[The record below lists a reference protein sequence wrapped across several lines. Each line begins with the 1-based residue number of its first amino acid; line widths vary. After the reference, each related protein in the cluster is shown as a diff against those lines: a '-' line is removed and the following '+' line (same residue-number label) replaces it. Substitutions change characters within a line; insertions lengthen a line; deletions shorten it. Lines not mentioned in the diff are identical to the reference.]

1 LTSLLR
7 VSISAV
13 VLLTALSVLQFRSSG
28 EAVPIRKSLD
38 LFPVELGQWRG
49 RQDTALEPQIVNQLK
64 VNDYLIR
71 RYVHDSG
78 QSLWLYIGYWATQ
91 RKGADFHSP
100 KNCLPGGGWE
110 PVEATRITID
120 LPSPQPPIVVNR
132 YVIQKDRTMQVV
144 LYWYQTHGRAIAGEV
159 DAKIELVRGSITR
172 NRTDGALVRVSSVVA
187 GNNPQ
192 ATTERLV
199 EYVQSAYPVLHEFL
213 PD

>member
-1 LTSLLR
+1 MTSVLR

-13 VLLTALSVLQFRSSG
+13 LLLTALSVLQLRSSG

-38 LFPVELGQWRG
+38 LFPADLGQWQG
-49 RQDTALEPQIVNQLK
+49 RPDTALEPQVINQLK
-64 VNDYLIR
+64 VNDYLMR

-100 KNCLPGGGWE
+100 KNCLPAGGWE

-120 LPSPQPPIVVNR
+120 LSGAYLPITVNR
-132 YVIQKDRTMQVV
+132 YVIQKDRSMQVV

-159 DAKIELVRGSITR
+159 DAKIELVRGAITQ
-172 NRTDGALVRVSSVVA
+172 NRTDGALVRVSSAVA
-187 GNNPQ
+187 GSPQ

-199 EYVQSAYPVLHEFL
+199 EYVRSVYPLLHEFL

>member
-1 LTSLLR
+1 MTPVLR
-7 VSISAV
+7 VSISAAL
-13 VLLTALSVLQFRSSG
+13 LLTALVVLQFRSSG

-38 LFPVELGQWRG
+38 LFPVELGQWQG
-49 RQDTALEPQIVNQLK
+49 REDTALEPQIINQLK
-64 VNDYLIR
+64 VKDYLMR

-120 LPSPQPPIVVNR
+120 LRGPHPPIMVNR

-159 DAKIELVRGSITR
+159 DAKIELVRGAITQ

-187 GNNPQ
+187 GSPQ
-192 ATTERLV
+192 DTTERLV
-199 EYVQSAYPVLHEFL
+199 EYVQSVYSLLYEFL

>member
-1 LTSLLR
+1 MMSLLR
-7 VSISAV
+7 VSISAALLLT
-13 VLLTALSVLQFRSSG
+13 VLLVLHFRSSG

-38 LFPVELGQWRG
+38 LFPVELGRWEA
-49 RQDTALEPQIVNQLK
+49 RQDTALEPEILNLLK
-64 VNDYLIR
+64 VNDYLMR

-91 RKGADFHSP
+91 RKGAEIHSP

-120 LPSPQPPIVVNR
+120 LPGPQPPIMVNR
-132 YVIQKDRTMQVV
+132 YVIQKDRSIQVV

-159 DAKIELVRGSITR
+159 DAKIELVRGAITQ

-187 GNNPQ
+187 GSPQ
-192 ATTERLV
+192 DTTARLI
-199 EYVQSAYPVLHEFL
+199 EYVQRAYPVLYEFL

>member
-1 LTSLLR
+1 MTPVLR
-7 VSISAV
+7 VSISAALLLT
-13 VLLTALSVLQFRSSG
+13 VLLVLQFRSSG

-38 LFPVELGQWRG
+38 LFPVELGQWEA
-49 RQDTALEPQIVNQLK
+49 RQDTALEPQIINILK
-64 VNDYLIR
+64 VNDYLMR

-91 RKGADFHSP
+91 RKGAEVHSP

-120 LPSPQPPIVVNR
+120 LPGPHPPIRVNR
-132 YVIQKDRTMQVV
+132 YVIQKDRSMQVV

-159 DAKIELVRGSITR
+159 DAKIELVRGAITR
-172 NRTDGALVRVSSVVA
+172 NRTDGALVRVSSVVT
-187 GNNPQ
+187 GSPQ
-192 ATTERLV
+192 DTTERLV
-199 EYVQSAYPVLHEFL
+199 EYVQRAYPVLHEFL

>member
-1 LTSLLR
+1 MTAVLR

-13 VLLTALSVLQFRSSG
+13 LLLMALAVLQLRSSG
-28 EAVPIRKSLD
+28 EAVPLRKPLD
-38 LFPVELGQWRG
+38 LFPAELGQWHG
-49 RQDTALEPQIVNQLK
+49 RQDTALEPQIINQLK
-64 VNDYLIR
+64 VNDYLVR

-100 KNCLPGGGWE
+100 KNCLPGAGWE

-120 LPSPQPPIVVNR
+120 LPGAHPPIVVNH
-132 YVIQKDRTMQVV
+132 YVIQKDRSLQVV
-144 LYWYQTHGRAIAGEV
+144 LYWYQAHGRAIAGEV
-159 DAKIELVRGSITR
+159 DAKIELVRGAITQ
-172 NRTDGALVRVSSVVA
+172 NRTDGALVRVSSAVA
-187 GNNPQ
+187 GNPQ

-199 EYVQSAYPVLHEFL
+199 EYARSVYPVLHEFL

>member
-1 LTSLLR
+1 MTPLLR
-7 VSISAV
+7 VALSAAL
-13 VLLTALSVLQFRSSG
+13 LLTALLVLQFRSNG

-38 LFPVELGQWRG
+38 LFPIHLGQWQS
-49 RQDTALEPQIVNQLK
+49 RQDTTLEPQIINQLK
-64 VNDYLIR
+64 VNDYLMR

-120 LPSPQPPIVVNR
+120 LPGSNPPIVVNR
-132 YVIQKDRTMQVV
+132 YVIQKDRTIQVV
-144 LYWYQTHGRAIAGEV
+144 LYWYQTHGRAIAGEIE
-159 DAKIELVRGSITR
+159 AKIELVRGAVTQ

-187 GNNPQ
+187 GSPQ
-192 ATTERLV
+192 VTTERLV
-199 EYVQSAYPVLHEFL
+199 EFVQSVYPVLHEFL

>member
-1 LTSLLR
+1 MSSLVRL
-7 VSISAV
+7 SISAA
-13 VLLTALSVLQFRSSG
+13 VLVTALLVLQFRSSG
-28 EAVPIRKSLD
+28 EAVPVRKSLD
-38 LFPVELGQWRG
+38 LFPIHLGRWEA
-49 RQDTALEPQIVNQLK
+49 RQDTALEPQVINQLR
-64 VNDYLIR
+64 VNDYLMR

-120 LPSPQPPIVVNR
+120 LPAPQPAITVNR

-159 DAKIELVRGSITR
+159 EAKIELVRGSITR
-172 NRTDGALVRVSSVVA
+172 NRTDGALVRVSGVVA
-187 GNNPQ
+187 GNPQ

-199 EYVQSAYPVLHEFL
+199 EYVQRMYPVLHEFL

>member
-1 LTSLLR
+1 VTPLLR
-7 VSISAV
+7 VALSAAL
-13 VLLTALSVLQFRSSG
+13 LLTALLVLQFRSNG

-38 LFPVELGQWRG
+38 LFPIHLGQWQS
-49 RQDTALEPQIVNQLK
+49 RQDTTLEPQIINQLK
-64 VNDYLIR
+64 VNDYLMR

-110 PVEATRITID
+110 PVEATRIAID
-120 LPSPQPPIVVNR
+120 LPGSHPPIVVNR
-132 YVIQKDRTMQVV
+132 YVIQKDRTIQVV

-159 DAKIELVRGSITR
+159 EAKIELVRGAVTQ

-187 GNNPQ
+187 GSPQ

-199 EYVQSAYPVLHEFL
+199 EYVQSVYPVLHEFL